1 NCPFSHVAVKD
12 DDAGRSESYE
22 ANEAE
27 QKDDDGSGTGSDDY
41 GGWGTTTAP
50 DWSQVVLDEPRENK
64 FSGAFSSGRKTNTC
78 RGYGLGRCNRGDSCR
93 FSHDLEWDEPARVE
107 PKPEEADDSDWGPM
121 DCDHTAAPWAAA
133 KPESCPHFAKGQ
145 CRNGDG
151 YRYKHEDPIENSG
164 RQTPRAVT
172 LHKEEEILLEY
183 VDDPMQNH
191 DIEDQPEDH
200 SSSGSSSQT
209 HETDTNGSSEPKETA
224 AQWHSRSGEAG
235 QQKED
240 VIADQ
245 NEATWAAQ
253 WPAEELPPEPEKFD
267 APCKYFGQGHC
278 AAGDRCKYR
287 HIPVPDPYS
296 DTRGPSLDIHSPTV
310 NVNGVQTNFH
320 IQHTHSEDPIGEEI
334 DGSSWKAEE
343 EIVYKHPLVERSIYN
358 CTIKFAAD
366 LTPEYVTT
374 ASESWRV
381 VLSNLPSDISPSEIE
396 DLAGSFDNIEEII
409 GLDDTEDGRE
419 ITPKFLDARAA
430 MDVRAPLDARTV
442 KISWPNRTR
451 LAWAHYPTVT
461 LAKDVVEKLNGKII
475 DDRVIKASFNR
486 PKAKQSHSFSVQ
498 LDGLHGDTT
507 KQAIQEVCPGAT
519 LISMGKASYTQPA
532 ASFIRELIT
541 GFGEV
546 IFFDELPSAQAKPAK
561 SVALVTLATAQ
572 MAITVSQELN
582 GVAQESLGGGFLSVQ
597 QVHHCKYLTTTRIF
611 TCLKSEIERLRDLY
625 APEKTMIRHYEN
637 VDSIIVRIYAP
648 SENGQIFGKANS
660 ELASLMHGTILMF
673 GGYAVWDECF
683 DTPSSIKALENLNS
697 GAPFFIQCDN
707 RTQAIYVFGTSDDQ
721 KRGETLLLKL
731 LVKVKALQHTITL
744 ERTALRT
751 LINGTLAAIQDEFGS
766 NKVNLDVVS
775 PKLIV
780 KGSADVLEK
789 VRATM
794 TIALTESGP

>member
-1 NCPFSHVAVKD
+1 MVLSEVPTSTFVPPYDEGNRLPSPSDSISDTPITSFEFPTVKVSPHSEEEITEQAQYDDDRPWEREETHGNQSGSGEGGGSYHDEGSGYQEEHNQAKSPNSYDHSLYDNKKSVRSHSTEKTRSSADPGSQERNDGWTEVSPSAIGHDPDLLPLRQYSTQQPLSTVSAIPPYPHVSEVVPHWSQYADPHANPVTAFCKALARGQCFQGENCLFRHSLTPVEYTLLFKDPQPNLWTLDVRAKRSVHPRIEATTPVEQTRALTVPLIAKVCTFYPLGKCRNGEACPYAHVDSAPSPFAINGTQNDSNSYYQQPPNKAPPPMACKFFFGPRGYCGAAENCPFSHVAVKD

-191 DIEDQPEDH
+191 DIEDQLEDH

-245 NEATWAAQ
+245 NKATWATQ

-334 DGSSWKAEE
+334 DGSSRKAEE

-381 VLSNLPSDISPSEIE
+381 VLSNLPSDINPSEIE

-409 GLDDTEDGRE
+409 GLDDTEE
-419 ITPKFLDARAA
+419 
-430 MDVRAPLDARTV
+430 
-442 KISWPNRTR
+442 
-451 LAWAHYPTVT
+451 
-461 LAKDVVEKLNGKII
+461 
-475 DDRVIKASFNR
+475 
-486 PKAKQSHSFSVQ
+486 
-498 LDGLHGDTT
+498 
-507 KQAIQEVCPGAT
+507 
-519 LISMGKASYTQPA
+519 
-532 ASFIRELIT
+532 
-541 GFGEV
+541 
-546 IFFDELPSAQAKPAK
+546 
-561 SVALVTLATAQ
+561 
-572 MAITVSQELN
+572 
-582 GVAQESLGGGFLSVQ
+582 
-597 QVHHCKYLTTTRIF
+597 
-611 TCLKSEIERLRDLY
+611 
-625 APEKTMIRHYEN
+625 
-637 VDSIIVRIYAP
+637 
-648 SENGQIFGKANS
+648 
-660 ELASLMHGTILMF
+660 
-673 GGYAVWDECF
+673 
-683 DTPSSIKALENLNS
+683 
-697 GAPFFIQCDN
+697 
-707 RTQAIYVFGTSDDQ
+707 
-721 KRGETLLLKL
+721 
-731 LVKVKALQHTITL
+731 
-744 ERTALRT
+744 
-751 LINGTLAAIQDEFGS
+751 
-766 NKVNLDVVS
+766 
-775 PKLIV
+775 
-780 KGSADVLEK
+780 
-789 VRATM
+789 
-794 TIALTESGP
+794 